1 MWALNPHPDSADFSM
16 SNDAVA
22 WGSAGIVVDPFL
34 LEIRWAPLMG
44 MLAGIASLIPQVWPQ
59 KDTEVVRNV
68 SPVPQRSTASEG
80 WSRGGT
86 LILCSMHSLSLS
98 RVPPRESHWPQ
109 VPPAPRSLL
118 VKNTA
123 WIHWSWFY
131 ILLKDSD
138 VPLILHPLICSSSW
152 NSILSSPA
160 PSSMVP
166 TAPSCPLS
174 QLQCHPIRTS
184 FPARSLSPIFSPK
197 PPPSWQWAQ
206 G

>member
-1 MWALNPHPDSADFSM
+1 MWALNPHPDSADFST

-22 WGSAGIVVDPFL
+22 WGSAGIVVDPVL
-34 LEIRWAPLMG
+34 LEIWWAPLMG

-98 RVPPRESHWPQ
+98 LSLSRVPPRESHWPR

-138 VPLILHPLICSSSW
+138 VPLILHPLTSALRPGTASSVA
-152 NSILSSPA
+152 L
-160 PSSMVP
+160 
-166 TAPSCPLS
+166 L
-174 QLQCHPIRTS
+174 
-184 FPARSLSPIFSPK
+184 
-197 PPPSWQWAQ
+197 PPPWYPLLLPALCPS
-206 G
+206 